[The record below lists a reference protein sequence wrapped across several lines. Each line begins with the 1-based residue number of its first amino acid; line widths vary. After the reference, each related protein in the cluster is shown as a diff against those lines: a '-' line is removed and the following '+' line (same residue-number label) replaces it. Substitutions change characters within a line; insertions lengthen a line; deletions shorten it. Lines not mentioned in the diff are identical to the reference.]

1 VYDLI
6 IRGGRVLDGRGSE
19 PRRTDVAVAGD
30 TIVTVADLSPDEPA
44 AHTVEAEGL
53 VVCPGF
59 VNPLSH
65 SYLSVLE
72 DGTSLG
78 ELVQGVTTQI
88 FGEGESMG
96 PVPDIARPALERDAS
111 QSGVE
116 VTWTRLSE
124 YLDTVERSGCTQNV
138 ASLVG
143 AETLRIYGVGYD
155 DRPATDVELDR
166 MRHVLAEEMADGALG
181 VGSSLIYAPGS
192 YAGTEEL
199 VALCE
204 VAGGFGGTYAS
215 HVRDEGGGL
224 LSAIEELLEIVR
236 RSGVHGEM
244 WHLKA
249 AGKPH
254 WPLMEQAIARLQDAR
269 DAGVPIGA
277 DVYPYTRSGTGL
289 SSTVPPRWHEGGADA
304 LYDRLADPAV
314 RGAIRA
320 DMVALGRYGDTP
332 DAADV
337 LLLRLSHPDN
347 APWQGHTLAE
357 VAADRDQDPVDT
369 ALDILRTERTSVFS
383 AFASMSEDNL
393 RRELSVPWVGICSD
407 AASIAPAGRSLD
419 SPTHPRAYG
428 SFARVLGHY
437 ARDLGLLTLPEAVR
451 RMTSLPATTFGLS
464 DRGVIEPGYAADL
477 VVLDPDRV
485 ADRADFSD
493 PHRLS
498 VGVHDVVVNGVIA
511 LSDGRPTG
519 ARPGRRLRRGG
530 GARGRA
536 AAGIR

>member
-1 VYDLI
+1 MYDLI
-6 IRGGRVLDGRGSE
+6 VRGGRVLDGRGADA
-19 PRRTDVAVAGD
+19 RTTDVAVSGD
-30 TIVTVADLSPDEPA
+30 RIVTVGDLAPDEPA
-44 AHTVEAEGL
+44 AVTLDAAGL

-96 PVPDIARPALERDAS
+96 PVPSIALPALAREAAPY
-111 QSGVE
+111 GVD

-124 YLDTVERSGCTQNV
+124 YLDAVERSGCTQNV

-143 AETLRIYGVGYD
+143 AETLRIFGVGYE
-155 DRPATDVELDR
+155 DRPATEAELDA
-166 MRHVLAEEMADGALG
+166 MRQVLAEEMADGALG

-204 VAGGFGGTYAS
+204 VAGRFDGTYAS
-215 HVRDEGGGL
+215 HVRDEGAGL
-224 LSAIEELLEIVR
+224 LSAIDELLEIVR
-236 RSGVHGEM
+236 RSGVQGEM

-249 AGKPH
+249 AGKPQ
-254 WPLMEQAIARLQDAR
+254 WPLMEHALTKLQDAR

-289 SSTVPPRWHEGGADA
+289 ASTVPTRWHEGGAEA
-304 LYDRLADPAV
+304 LFDRLADPAA
-314 RGAIRA
+314 RREIRS
-320 DMVALGRYGDTP
+320 DMVTLGRYGDTP

-337 LLLRLSHPDN
+337 LLLRLRHPDN
-347 APWQGHTLAE
+347 ARWQGHTLAE
-357 VAADRDQDPVDT
+357 VAADRDEDPVDT
-369 ALDILRTERTSVFS
+369 ALDILATERTTVFS
-383 AFASMSEDNL
+383 AFRSMGEDNL
-393 RRELSVPWVGICSD
+393 RRELAVSWVGVCSD
-407 AASIAPAGRSLD
+407 AASIAPVGRSLD

-437 ARDLGLLTLPEAVR
+437 TRDLGLLTLPDAVR
-451 RMTSLPATTFGLS
+451 RMTSLPASTFGLT

-477 VVLDPDRV
+477 VVLDPDRIE
-485 ADRADFSD
+485 DRATFAD
-493 PHRLS
+493 PHQLS
-498 VGVHDVVVNGVIA
+498 IGVRDVVVNGVIA
-511 LSDGRPTG
+511 LRDEEPTG
-519 ARPGRRLRRGG
+519 ARPGRRLRRG
-530 GARGRA
+530 RRA
-536 AAGIR
+536 S